1 MYSNLFTIV
10 ILSGDYSSN
19 LPQFCISSL
28 NTDDRN
34 GICCFGIE
42 KACVAT
48 RNYIPCTVVIS
59 TITLPSVHSVS
70 NCMCHSY
77 HSPFH
82 GSRNSNSDF
91 LANIFNFFAIKRRT
105 DFCFSI

>member
-1 MYSNLFTIV
+1 MS
-10 ILSGDYSSN
+10 
-19 LPQFCISSL
+19 PL

-42 KACVAT
+42 KACVVT

-59 TITLPSVHSVS
+59 TTFTLPSVCSVTNS
-70 NCMCHSY
+70 MCHSY

-82 GSRNSNSDF
+82 GSGRSNFDF
-91 LANIFNFFAIKRRT
+91 LANVFNFFRN
-105 DFCFSI
+105 